1 MAFGVEVVGG
11 VAVLPVEVV
20 VEVGGVVVV
29 ARAFRPLLKAAAMA
43 VSIGMGLLLLLAWLV
58 VGANAG
64 AEADRAM
71 AGARFEVVVVVLL
84 PTGLGL

>member
-1 MAFGVEVVGG
+1 MGAVSVVVFVIAVVVVVVIIIAVVLLRGCSGIRGGGGWG

-43 VSIGMGLLLLLAWLV
+43 VSIGMGLLLLLA
-58 VGANAG
+58 
-64 AEADRAM
+64 
-71 AGARFEVVVVVLL
+71 
-84 PTGLGL
+84 

>member
-43 VSIGMGLLLLLAWLV
+43 VSIGMGLLLLLA
-58 VGANAG
+58 
-64 AEADRAM
+64 
-71 AGARFEVVVVVLL
+71 
-84 PTGLGL
+84 